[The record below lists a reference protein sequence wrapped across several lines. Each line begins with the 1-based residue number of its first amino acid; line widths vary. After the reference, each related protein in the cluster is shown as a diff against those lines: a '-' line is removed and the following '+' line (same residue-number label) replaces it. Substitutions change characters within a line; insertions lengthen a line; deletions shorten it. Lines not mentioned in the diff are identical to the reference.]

1 MKKAIKIFIYTLLLC
16 VLISLVYT
24 VMESKGYTVKIIQK
38 VNADVSTDV
47 STIDDDIVDND
58 TVDNNINTTSETT
71 QENKNIDR
79 NNIIVGNNVINNLK
93 LIVNK
98 QDKDVNNIDLFN
110 YVIERIKTSYVED
123 VDDNEIY
130 ESALKGIL
138 SSLDPHSMYMTQKE
152 FKEMQVQTKGEFGG
166 LGIVVAKDGNF
177 IKVISP
183 IDDTP
188 AAKAGILAGD
198 YISEID
204 GVDTFDMNLVDAV
217 EKMRGKVGER
227 IKIVVLR
234 VGETAPLTFNLKRE
248 MIKIDAVKGSVKHD
262 DIIYLRITNFIETTQ
277 QDTINMYNS
286 LKNQIKS
293 GVVKGVVLDLRNNP
307 GGLLDQSVK
316 ISELFL
322 DGNKTV
328 ISIRGKNNQF
338 FEDYKTSNKKP
349 LIKDIPIV
357 VLVNE
362 GSASASEIV
371 AGALQDHKVGIVVG
385 EKTFGK
391 ASVQQVF
398 PLLNGG
404 AVKMTIARYYTPL
417 GRSIQVDGIIPDII
431 VKQGKITFNNKT
443 TPEVREK
450 DLKGHLEKQDD
461 IVKTTLLTRVKE
473 AEKKENNFS
482 QEDLND
488 YQLLKALDLING
500 INFFKNKN
508 E

>member
-16 VLISLVYT
+16 VLTFLIYT
-24 VMESKGYTVKIIQK
+24 VVESKGYTVKIIQK
-38 VNADVSTDV
+38 NSTN
-47 STIDDDIVDND
+47 IDTNTQEI
-58 TVDNNINTTSETT
+58 DNNVDKTSEIK
-71 QENKNIDR
+71 QEDKNIET
-79 NNIIVGNNVINNLK
+79 NNIVVGNNVINNLK

-98 QDKDVNNIDLFN
+98 QDKEINNVDLFN
-110 YVIERIKTSYVED
+110 YVIGRIKTSYVED
-123 VDDNEIY
+123 VDDNKIY
-130 ESALKGIL
+130 ENALKGVL
-138 SSLDPHSMYMTQKE
+138 SSLDPHSAYMNEKE
-152 FKEMQVQTKGEFGG
+152 FREMQVQTKGEFGG
-166 LGIVVAKDGNF
+166 LGIVVTKDGNF

-204 GVDTFDMNLVDAV
+204 GVDTFNMNLIEAV

-227 IKIVVLR
+227 VKIVVLR
-234 VGETAPLTFNLKRE
+234 VGETKPLTFNLKRE
-248 MIKIDAVKGSVKHD
+248 VIKIDAVKGSIKHD
-262 DIIYLRITNFIETTQ
+262 GIIYLRITNFIETTQ

-286 LKNQIKS
+286 LKNQVKD
-293 GVVKGVVLDLRNNP
+293 GLVKGVVLDLRNNP

-328 ISIRGKNNQF
+328 VSIKGKDNQF
-338 FEDYKTSNKKP
+338 FEEYKTSNKKP
-349 LIKDIPIV
+349 LIKGIPVV

-431 VKQGKITFNNKT
+431 VKQGKITFNDKIF
-443 TPEVREK
+443 PEVREK
-450 DLKGHLEKQDD
+450 DLKGHLEKQEDD
-461 IVKTTLLTRVKE
+461 IVKKTLT
-473 AEKKENNFS
+473 EKKKEEESKEGNFS
-482 QEDLND
+482 QDDLND

-500 INFFKNKN
+500 INFFKSKN

>member
-16 VLISLVYT
+16 VLTFLVYT
-24 VMESKGYTVKIIQK
+24 VIDSKGYAIKIIQK
-38 VNADVSTDV
+38 
-47 STIDDDIVDND
+47 DITNTD
-58 TVDNNINTTSETT
+58 TVEQIQESITKTTSELI
-71 QENKNIDR
+71 QENKDIDT
-79 NNIIVGNNVINNLK
+79 NNIVVGNNVINNLK

-98 QDKDVNNIDLFN
+98 QDKEVNNIDLFN
-110 YVIERIKTSYVED
+110 YVIERIKASYVED
-123 VDDNEIY
+123 VDDNKIY

-138 SSLDPHSMYMTQKE
+138 SSLDPHSMYMNEKE
-152 FKEMQVQTKGEFGG
+152 FKEMQIQTKGEFGG
-166 LGIVVAKDGNF
+166 LGIVVTKDGNF

-204 GVDTFDMNLVDAV
+204 GIDTFDMGLVDAV

-227 IKIVVLR
+227 VKIVVLR
-234 VGETAPLTFNLKRE
+234 IGETKPLTFNLKRE
-248 MIKIDAVKGSVKHD
+248 IIKIDAVKGSIKHNG
-262 DIIYLRITNFIETTQ
+262 IIYLRITNFIETTQ

-286 LKNQIKS
+286 LKNKVKDGI
-293 GVVKGVVLDLRNNP
+293 VKGVVLDLRNNP

-328 ISIRGKNNQF
+328 VSIKGKDNQF
-338 FEDYKTSNKKP
+338 VEDYKTSNKKP
-349 LIKDIPIV
+349 LIKDIPVV

-417 GRSIQVDGIIPDII
+417 GRSIQVDGIVPDIV
-431 VKQGKITFNNKT
+431 VKQGKITFNDKNI
-443 TPEVREK
+443 PEIREK
-450 DLKGHLEKQDD
+450 DLKGHLEKQEED
-461 IVKTTLLTRVKE
+461 IVKKTL
-473 AEKKENNFS
+473 AEKKQEEENKEGNFS

-500 INFFKNKN
+500 INFFKDKN

>member
-16 VLISLVYT
+16 VLTFLVYT
-24 VMESKGYTVKIIQK
+24 VMDSKGYTIKIIQK
-38 VNADVSTDV
+38 DIINNNTDKQV
-47 STIDDDIVDND
+47 QESIT
-58 TVDNNINTTSETT
+58 ETT
-71 QENKNIDR
+71 RELIQENKDINKDNIV
-79 NNIIVGNNVINNLK
+79 VGNNVINNLK

-98 QDKDVNNIDLFN
+98 QDKEINNLDLFN
-110 YVIERIKTSYVED
+110 YVIERIKASYVED
-123 VDDNEIY
+123 VDDNKIY

-138 SSLDPHSMYMTQKE
+138 SSLDPHSMYMNEKE

-166 LGIVVAKDGNF
+166 LGIVVTKDGNF

-204 GVDTFDMNLVDAV
+204 GIDTFDMSLVDAV

-227 IKIVVLR
+227 VKIVVLR
-234 VGETAPLTFNLKRE
+234 AGETKPLIFNLKRE
-248 MIKIDAVKGSVKHD
+248 IIKIDAVKGSIKHD
-262 DIIYLRITNFIETTQ
+262 RVIYLRITNFIETTQ
-277 QDTINMYNS
+277 QDTINIYNS
-286 LKNQIKS
+286 LKNKVKDGI
-293 GVVKGVVLDLRNNP
+293 VKGVILDLRNNP

-328 ISIRGKNNQF
+328 VSIKGKDNQF

-349 LIKDIPIV
+349 LIKDIPVV

-417 GRSIQVDGIIPDII
+417 GRSIQVDGIIPDIV
-431 VKQGKITFNNKT
+431 VKQGKITFNDKNI
-443 TPEVREK
+443 PEIREK
-450 DLKGHLEKQDD
+450 DLKGHLEKQEED
-461 IVKTTLLTRVKE
+461 IVKKTL
-473 AEKKENNFS
+473 AEKKKEEESKEGNFS
-482 QEDLND
+482 QDDLND

>member
-16 VLISLVYT
+16 VLTFLVYT
-24 VMESKGYTVKIIQK
+24 VMDSKGYAIKIIQK
-38 VNADVSTDV
+38 ETTSTN
-47 STIDDDIVDND
+47 TNKQIQDN
-58 TVDNNINTTSETT
+58 ISETT
-71 QENKNIDR
+71 SKSIQENKDIDT
-79 NNIIVGNNVINNLK
+79 NNIVVGNNVINNLK

-98 QDKDVNNIDLFN
+98 QDKEVNNIDLFN
-110 YVIERIKTSYVED
+110 YVIERIKASYVED
-123 VDDNEIY
+123 VDDNKIY

-138 SSLDPHSMYMTQKE
+138 SSLDPHSMYMNEKE

-166 LGIVVAKDGNF
+166 LGIVVTKDGNF

-204 GVDTFDMNLVDAV
+204 GVDTFDMSLVDAV

-227 IKIVVLR
+227 VKIVVLR
-234 VGETAPLTFNLKRE
+234 IGETKPLTFNLKRE
-248 MIKIDAVKGSVKHD
+248 IIKIDAVKGSIKHD
-262 DIIYLRITNFIETTQ
+262 GVIYLRITNFIETTQ

-286 LKNQIKS
+286 LKNKVKDGI
-293 GVVKGVVLDLRNNP
+293 VKGVVLDLRNNP

-328 ISIRGKNNQF
+328 VSIKGKDNQF

-349 LIKDIPIV
+349 LIKDIPVV

-417 GRSIQVDGIIPDII
+417 GRSIQVDGIVPDIV
-431 VKQGKITFNNKT
+431 VKQGKITFNDKNI
-443 TPEVREK
+443 PEIREK
-450 DLKGHLEKQDD
+450 DLKGHLEKQEDD
-461 IVKTTLLTRVKE
+461 IVKKTL
-473 AEKKENNFS
+473 AEKKQEEENKGGNFS

>member
-16 VLISLVYT
+16 VLTFLIYT
-24 VMESKGYTVKIIQK
+24 VVESKGYTVKIIQK
-38 VNADVSTDV
+38 NSTNID
-47 STIDDDIVDND
+47 TNTQEIDDNVDKTSEIKQEDKNVE
-58 TVDNNINTTSETT
+58 TNNIV
-71 QENKNIDR
+71 
-79 NNIIVGNNVINNLK
+79 VGNNVINNLK

-98 QDKDVNNIDLFN
+98 QDKEINNVDLFN

-123 VDDNEIY
+123 VDDNKIY
-130 ESALKGIL
+130 ENALKGVL
-138 SSLDPHSMYMTQKE
+138 SSLDPHSAYMNEKE
-152 FKEMQVQTKGEFGG
+152 FREMQVQTKGEFGG
-166 LGIVVAKDGNF
+166 LGIVVTKDGNF

-204 GVDTFDMNLVDAV
+204 GVDTFNMNLIEAV

-227 IKIVVLR
+227 VKIVVLR
-234 VGETAPLTFNLKRE
+234 VGETKPLTFNLKRE
-248 MIKIDAVKGSVKHD
+248 VIKIDAVKGSIKHD
-262 DIIYLRITNFIETTQ
+262 GIIYLRITNFIETTQ

-286 LKNQIKS
+286 LKNQVKD
-293 GVVKGVVLDLRNNP
+293 GLVKGVVLDLRNNP

-328 ISIRGKNNQF
+328 VSIKGKDNQF

-349 LIKDIPIV
+349 LIKGIPVV

-431 VKQGKITFNNKT
+431 VKQGKITFNDKIF
-443 TPEVREK
+443 PEVREK
-450 DLKGHLEKQDD
+450 DLKGHLEKQEDD
-461 IVKTTLLTRVKE
+461 IVKKTLT
-473 AEKKENNFS
+473 EKKKEEESKEGNFS
-482 QEDLND
+482 QDDLND

>member
-16 VLISLVYT
+16 VLTFLIYT
-24 VMESKGYTVKIIQK
+24 VVESKGYTVKIIQK
-38 VNADVSTDV
+38 NSTN
-47 STIDDDIVDND
+47 IDTNTQEI
-58 TVDNNINTTSETT
+58 DNNVDKTSEIK
-71 QENKNIDR
+71 QEDKNVET
-79 NNIIVGNNVINNLK
+79 NNIVVGNNVINNLK

-98 QDKDVNNIDLFN
+98 QDKEINNVDLFN

-123 VDDNEIY
+123 VDDNKIY
-130 ESALKGIL
+130 ENALKGVL
-138 SSLDPHSMYMTQKE
+138 SSLDPHSAYMNEKE
-152 FKEMQVQTKGEFGG
+152 FREMQVQTKGEFGG
-166 LGIVVAKDGNF
+166 LGIVVTKDGNF

-204 GVDTFDMNLVDAV
+204 GVDTFNMNLIEAV

-227 IKIVVLR
+227 VKIVVLR
-234 VGETAPLTFNLKRE
+234 VGETKPLTFNLKRE
-248 MIKIDAVKGSVKHD
+248 VIKIDAVKGSIKHD
-262 DIIYLRITNFIETTQ
+262 GIIYLRITNFIETTQ

-286 LKNQIKS
+286 LKNQVKD
-293 GVVKGVVLDLRNNP
+293 GLVKGVVLDLRNNP

-328 ISIRGKNNQF
+328 VSIKGKDNQF

-349 LIKDIPIV
+349 LIKGIPIV

-431 VKQGKITFNNKT
+431 VKQGKITFNDKIF
-443 TPEVREK
+443 PEVREK
-450 DLKGHLEKQDD
+450 DLKGHLEKQEDD
-461 IVKTTLLTRVKE
+461 IVKKTLT
-473 AEKKENNFS
+473 EKKKEEESKEGNFS
-482 QEDLND
+482 QDDLND

-500 INFFKNKN
+500 INFFKSKN

>member
-16 VLISLVYT
+16 VLTFLVYT
-24 VMESKGYTVKIIQK
+24 VMDSKGYTIKIIQK
-38 VNADVSTDV
+38 DIINNNTDKQV
-47 STIDDDIVDND
+47 QESIT
-58 TVDNNINTTSETT
+58 ETT
-71 QENKNIDR
+71 RELIQENKDINKDNIV
-79 NNIIVGNNVINNLK
+79 VGNNVINNLK

-98 QDKDVNNIDLFN
+98 QDKEINNVDLFN
-110 YVIERIKTSYVED
+110 YVIERIKASYVED
-123 VDDNEIY
+123 VDDNKIY

-138 SSLDPHSMYMTQKE
+138 SSLDPHSMYMNEKE

-166 LGIVVAKDGNF
+166 LGIVVTKDGNF

-204 GVDTFDMNLVDAV
+204 GIDTFDMSLVDAV

-227 IKIVVLR
+227 VKIVVLR
-234 VGETAPLTFNLKRE
+234 AGETKPLIFNLKRE
-248 MIKIDAVKGSVKHD
+248 IIKIDAVKGSIKHD
-262 DIIYLRITNFIETTQ
+262 GVIYLRITNFIETTQ

-286 LKNQIKS
+286 LKNKVKDGI
-293 GVVKGVVLDLRNNP
+293 VKGVVLDLRNNP

-322 DGNKTV
+322 DGNTTV
-328 ISIRGKNNQF
+328 VSIKGKDNQF

-349 LIKDIPIV
+349 LIKDIPVV

-417 GRSIQVDGIIPDII
+417 GRSIQVDGIVPDIV
-431 VKQGKITFNNKT
+431 VKQGKITFNNKNV
-443 TPEVREK
+443 PEIREK
-450 DLKGHLEKQDD
+450 DLKGHLEKQEDD
-461 IVKTTLLTRVKE
+461 IVKKTL
-473 AEKKENNFS
+473 AEKKQEEENKGGNFS

>member
-16 VLISLVYT
+16 VLTFLIYT
-24 VMESKGYTVKIIQK
+24 VVESKGYTVKIIQK
-38 VNADVSTDV
+38 NSTNID
-47 STIDDDIVDND
+47 TNTQEIDDNVDKTSEIKQEDKNVE
-58 TVDNNINTTSETT
+58 TNNIV
-71 QENKNIDR
+71 
-79 NNIIVGNNVINNLK
+79 VGNNVINNLK

-98 QDKDVNNIDLFN
+98 QDKEINNVDLFN

-123 VDDNEIY
+123 VDDNKIY
-130 ESALKGIL
+130 ENALKGVL
-138 SSLDPHSMYMTQKE
+138 SSLDPHSAYMNEKE
-152 FKEMQVQTKGEFGG
+152 FREMQVQTKGEFGG
-166 LGIVVAKDGNF
+166 LGIVVTKDGNF

-204 GVDTFDMNLVDAV
+204 SVDTFNMNLIEAV

-227 IKIVVLR
+227 VKIVVLR
-234 VGETAPLTFNLKRE
+234 VGETKPLTFNLKRE
-248 MIKIDAVKGSVKHD
+248 VIKIDAVKGSIKHD
-262 DIIYLRITNFIETTQ
+262 GIIYLRITNFIETTQ

-286 LKNQIKS
+286 LKNQVKD
-293 GVVKGVVLDLRNNP
+293 GLVKGVVLDLRNNP

-328 ISIRGKNNQF
+328 VSIKGKDNQF

-349 LIKDIPIV
+349 LIKGIPVV

-431 VKQGKITFNNKT
+431 VKQGKITFNDKIF
-443 TPEVREK
+443 PEVREK
-450 DLKGHLEKQDD
+450 DLKGHLEKQEDD
-461 IVKTTLLTRVKE
+461 IVKKTLT
-473 AEKKENNFS
+473 EKKKEEESKEGNFS
-482 QEDLND
+482 QDDLND

-500 INFFKNKN
+500 INFFKSKN

>member
-16 VLISLVYT
+16 VLTFLIYT
-24 VMESKGYTVKIIQK
+24 VVESKGYTVKIIQK
-38 VNADVSTDV
+38 NSTNID
-47 STIDDDIVDND
+47 TNTQEIDDNVDKTSEIKQEDKNVE
-58 TVDNNINTTSETT
+58 TNNIV
-71 QENKNIDR
+71 
-79 NNIIVGNNVINNLK
+79 VGNNVINNLK

-98 QDKDVNNIDLFN
+98 QDKEINNVDLFN

-123 VDDNEIY
+123 VDDNKIY
-130 ESALKGIL
+130 ENALKGVL
-138 SSLDPHSMYMTQKE
+138 SSLDPHSAYMNEKE
-152 FKEMQVQTKGEFGG
+152 FREMQVQTKGEFGG
-166 LGIVVAKDGNF
+166 LGIVVTKDGNF

-204 GVDTFDMNLVDAV
+204 GVDTFNMNLIEAV

-227 IKIVVLR
+227 VKIVVLR
-234 VGETAPLTFNLKRE
+234 VGETKPLTFNLKRE
-248 MIKIDAVKGSVKHD
+248 VIKIDAVKGSIKHD
-262 DIIYLRITNFIETTQ
+262 GIIYLRITNFIETTQ

-286 LKNQIKS
+286 LKNQVKD
-293 GVVKGVVLDLRNNP
+293 GLVKGVVLDLRNNP

-328 ISIRGKNNQF
+328 VSIKGKDNQF

-349 LIKDIPIV
+349 LIKGIPIV

-431 VKQGKITFNNKT
+431 VKQGKITFNDKIF
-443 TPEVREK
+443 PEVREK
-450 DLKGHLEKQDD
+450 DLKGHLEKQEDD
-461 IVKTTLLTRVKE
+461 IVKKTLT
-473 AEKKENNFS
+473 EKKKEEESKEGNFS
-482 QEDLND
+482 QDDLND